1 MIRLNTLRARLVA
14 WYGGVLAATLLVF
27 GAVTYWVV
35 TDSELDEQ
43 RSGVE
48 DPQSEGLRVLV
59 AVGTAFPFAIV
70 LSLSGAWWL
79 TRRNLEPLEKIE
91 RTVRELG
98 LEQLD
103 RRVTLDARSAQELT
117 SLAQSFN
124 AMLERL
130 QKAVEG
136 VRQFTADASHQLRTP
151 LTVLRGELEVTL
163 RRPRTEAELRAT
175 MESALKEL
183 ERLSSLVFGLLTLAR
198 SDAGER
204 VPLVALELEPLVKKV
219 VAGYA
224 SGAARRGLT
233 LEVRGTSV
241 VALAEPTWL
250 HEAVTNLVDNA
261 FKFTPDGGRLEV
273 EVLNEGQKAVIRIAD
288 TGPGFG
294 EGDTDRLFERFRR
307 GPGANGQPGFGLGLP
322 IARAVVRA
330 MGGEVRA
337 QSIPTG
343 AQIQIELMRK

>member
-1 MIRLNTLRARLVA
+1 MNLQTLRARLVV
-14 WYGGVLAATLLVF
+14 WYGIVLAATLLVF
-27 GAVTYWVV
+27 GGVTYWVV

-48 DPQSEGLRVLV
+48 DPQSEGLRVLM
-59 AVGTAFPFAIV
+59 AVGIAFPFAIA

-79 TRRNLEPLEKIE
+79 TRRNLQPLEHIE

-103 RRVTLDARSAQELT
+103 RRVTLDGRSAQELR

-151 LTVLRGELEVTL
+151 LTVLRGELEITL
-163 RRPRTEAELRAT
+163 RRPRSEAELRAA
-175 MESALKEL
+175 MENALKEL

-198 SDAGER
+198 SDAGDQ
-204 VPLVALELEPLVKKV
+204 VPLVAVELEPLVRKV
-219 VAGYA
+219 VSSYEAGA
-224 SGAARRGLT
+224 TRRALRVEVSGSGVT
-233 LEVRGTSV
+233 
-241 VALAEPTWL
+241 ALAEPNWL
-250 HEAVTNLVDNA
+250 FEAVSNLVDNA
-261 FKFTPDGGRLEV
+261 YKFTPDGGLLGV
-273 EVLNEGQKAVIRIAD
+273 EVLADGTKAVIRVSD
-288 TGPGFG
+288 SGPGFG
-294 EGDTDRLFERFRR
+294 GGDTERFFERFRR
-307 GPGANGQPGFGLGLP
+307 GATTQGQEGFGLGLP

-337 QSIPTG
+337 QTVQSG
-343 AQIQIELMRK
+343 AQTQIELSRS